1 MHIVL
6 ELKSQT
12 WATRLRAL
20 AHITTNVE
28 YTLNITLSFGLRDN
42 TGCLLLER
50 LPREV
55 FDLIIDELN
64 ITSVLSLALTCKRLH
79 GVLLESHPDRHANAA
94 PPAQQLCMFNGL
106 RLTVPTEHNISRRV
120 LKLFA
125 AYFPHDPQGFRR
137 CLDDTRAIISGSS
150 ALHVLIGRTTWLP
163 SDLDIIVPAQMEAH
177 LTLFLFANGYFEVP
191 RLGHG
196 DGQYADLCINVV
208 KFCDGRNT
216 VDLIVADACNLRPID
231 IALSHHSTPAM
242 NYITATHVHCP
253 FPALTFNEQM
263 AFNFSADHVRAH
275 GVKVAINKYAVQRGF
290 KWLGFRPPSVQ
301 WDTLQ
306 RWKVAY

>member
-1 MHIVL
+1 MDG
-6 ELKSQT
+6 S
-12 WATRLRAL
+12 
-20 AHITTNVE
+20 
-28 YTLNITLSFGLRDN
+28 
-42 TGCLLLER
+42 
-50 LPREV
+50 
-55 FDLIIDELN
+55 
-64 ITSVLSLALTCKRLH
+64 
-79 GVLLESHPDRHANAA
+79 
-94 PPAQQLCMFNGL
+94 

-150 ALHVLIGRTTWLP
+150 ALRVLVGRMTWSP
-163 SDLDIIVPAQMEAH
+163 SDLDIIVPAQMEAQ
-177 LTLFLFANGYFEVP
+177 LTLFLFANGYCEMP

-196 DGQYADLCINVV
+196 DEQYADSCVNVV
-208 KFCDGRNT
+208 KFCDGHNT
-216 VDLIVADACNLRPID
+216 VDLIVADACQLQPIEV
-231 IALSHHSTPAM
+231 ALSHHSTPAM

-263 AFNFSADHVRAH
+263 AFNFSTERVRAH

-301 WDTLQ
+301 WDSLQ